1 MKKEAITDKDKVRQL
16 EIQLELEKEHIIQL
30 EKLLNHDPDTGL
42 LQKHVLVQRMRKII
56 QKENTPFAFGIVRLD
71 RNYQRIRHTRDRM
84 KVLLYVTSERIKE
97 IVGEENV
104 YQSDRSDEFLVIL
117 PDTKDLEYIQRRM
130 EHISRRVMEYQ
141 NPPASE
147 ISFGCHIGV
156 ALYPDHA
163 STLEELLVNAE
174 IALGIYEHK
183 KDSGFLYTPEVG
195 DLYHHKEALDT
206 VLTQSIRDNFN
217 GFYLVFQP
225 LMSREKKLVG
235 AEALL
240 RWESSEYGSVP
251 PSEFIPMAESSGL
264 IIYLGR
270 WVLYHALRQLK
281 KWREAFYT
289 DMYISI
295 NVSPIQLSGAHCV
308 EIIGDSI
315 TALQLPGESVHLE
328 VTEGSVMEDPDK
340 VCRKLNEIRDLGVRI
355 MLDDFGTGYSS
366 LSYLNQFPID
376 TLKIAKEFIDNFP
389 HDKKSKE
396 TVRAILSLARNFGF
410 TTLAEGVE
418 EQEQLDHLLDE
429 GCDFIQGYYFSPP
442 ISPTEFED
450 RYLKKK

>member
-1 MKKEAITDKDKVRQL
+1 MNKAFEEAKDEIRKLKV
-16 EIQLELEKEHIIQL
+16 QLELEKEHIAQL

-56 QKENTPFAFGIVRLD
+56 QMEEKPFAFGIVRLD
-71 RNYQRIRHTRDRM
+71 RNYQKIRHTRDRM

-104 YQSDRSDEFLVIL
+104 YQSDRSDEFLIIL
-117 PDTKDLEYIQRRM
+117 QDTEDIEYIQRRM

-156 ALYPDHA
+156 ALYPEHA
-163 STLEELLVNAE
+163 KTLEDLQVNAE
-174 IALGIYEHK
+174 IALGIYEQK
-183 KDSGFLYTPEVG
+183 KDNGFIYTPELG
-195 DLYHHKEALDT
+195 DIHHHREALDT
-206 VLTQSIRDNFN
+206 VLTKSIRDNFN

-225 LMSREKKLVG
+225 LISKDKQLVG

-240 RWESSEYGSVP
+240 RWESEEYGSVS
-251 PSEFIPMAESSGL
+251 PSQFIPMAENSGL

-281 KWREAFYT
+281 KWREQYNT

-308 EIIGDSI
+308 EIINDSI
-315 TALQLPGESVHLE
+315 TALQLPGKSVHLE

-340 VCRKLNEIRDLGVRI
+340 VCNKLNEIRDLGVRI

-418 EQEQLDHLLDE
+418 KQEQLDHLLDE

-442 ISPTEFED
+442 ISPTEFEEH
-450 RYLKKK
+450 YFEKE

>member
-1 MKKEAITDKDKVRQL
+1 MDKTFEEAKEEIRKLKVQL
-16 EIQLELEKEHIIQL
+16 SLEKEHITQL

-56 QKENTPFAFGIVRLD
+56 QQKGPPFAFGIVRLD

-104 YQSDRSDEFLVIL
+104 YQSDRSDEFLIL
-117 PDTKDLEYIQRRM
+117 LPETKDIRSIQSRM

-156 ALYPDHA
+156 ALYPEHA
-163 STLEELLVNAE
+163 ETLEDLQVNAE
-174 IALGIYEHK
+174 IALGIYEQK
-183 KDSGFLYTPEVG
+183 KDNGFIYTPELG
-195 DLYHHKEALDT
+195 DIYHHREALDT
-206 VLTQSIRDNFN
+206 VLTKSIRDNFN
-217 GFYLVFQP
+217 GFYVVFQP
-225 LMSREKKLVG
+225 LMSKDKQLVG

-240 RWESSEYGSVP
+240 RWESEKYGSVP
-251 PSEFIPMAESSGL
+251 PSQFIPMAENSGL
-264 IIYLGR
+264 ITYLGR

-281 KWREAFYT
+281 IWREKYNT

-308 EIIGDSI
+308 EIIRDSI
-315 TALQLPGESVHLE
+315 TALELPGKSVHLE

-340 VCRKLNEIRDLGVRI
+340 VCKKLNEIRDLGVRI

-389 HDKKSKE
+389 TDKKSRE
-396 TVRAILSLARNFGF
+396 TVRAILSLAKNFGF

-418 EQEQLDHLLDE
+418 KQEQLDQLLKD

-442 ISPTEFED
+442 ISPTEFEEH
-450 RYLKKK
+450 YF